1 MTECLI
7 VGVGGF
13 IGSVCRYL
21 IGLVPYEHSSG
32 FPLQTFFINIIGAF
46 LIGLVAALAAR
57 NSLHPRLAL
66 FLKVG
71 ICGGF
76 TTFSTFSADAVRL
89 LRAGDYGPAT
99 AYIALSVA
107 VCIAFAALG
116 MWIGAQI
123 ARN

>member
-1 MTECLI
+1 MIRELFAVGLGGAAGSI
-7 VGVGGF
+7 VRYMLSVWLLGGHTLLGF
-13 IGSVCRYL
+13 PAGTFTVNAAGSLL
-21 IGLVPYEHSSG
+21 IGNSAAAGWLLIAG
-32 FPLQTFFINIIGAF
+32 F
-46 LIGLVAALAAR
+46 
-57 NSLHPRLAL
+57 
-66 FLKVG
+66 
-71 ICGGF
+71 CGGF

>member
-21 IGLVPYEHSSG
+21 IGLVPLEHSSG
-32 FPLQTFFINIIGAF
+32 FHLKTFFINIIGAF

-76 TTFSTFSADAVRL
+76 TTFSSF
-89 LRAGDYGPAT
+89 
-99 AYIALSVA
+99 ALESQQLVGKGAPVA
-107 VCIAFAALG
+107 AALYMVLSLFFG
-116 MWIGAQI
+116 VLAAILGQKVI
-123 ARN
+123 

>member
-1 MTECLI
+1 MIRELFAVGLGGAAGSIVRYMLSVWLLGGHRLLI
-7 VGVGGF
+7 AGF
-13 IGSVCRYL
+13 
-21 IGLVPYEHSSG
+21 
-32 FPLQTFFINIIGAF
+32 
-46 LIGLVAALAAR
+46 
-57 NSLHPRLAL
+57 
-66 FLKVG
+66 
-71 ICGGF
+71 CGGF
-76 TTFSTFSADAVRL
+76 TTFSTFSADTVRL

>member
-1 MTECLI
+1 MIRELFAVGLGGAAGSI
-7 VGVGGF
+7 VRYMLSVWLLGGHTLLGF
-13 IGSVCRYL
+13 PAGSLL
-21 IGLVPYEHSSG
+21 IGILLETTNSAAAGWLLIAG
-32 FPLQTFFINIIGAF
+32 F
-46 LIGLVAALAAR
+46 
-57 NSLHPRLAL
+57 
-66 FLKVG
+66 
-71 ICGGF
+71 CGGF